1 MEYVVS
7 HLPAIFGAAAVVAV
21 CAVLYWVSLE
31 KSAQLKRQR
40 AEVRKKEALKRREE
54 QQNSDDK
61 NL

>member
-1 MEYVVS
+1 MDYFIS
-7 HLPAIFGAAAVVAV
+7 HLPAIFGGAVIVAL

-40 AEVRKKEALKRREE
+40 AELRKQTALKKREE
-54 QQNSDDK
+54 EKNNNDK